1 MRDLIIMRGCPGSGK
16 STAIKEAGLEN
27 YTLSPDKIRLML
39 RAPEVTE
46 NFTYSIS
53 QQDNSLVFELLDTM
67 LVNRMKTGSPTII
80 DATHCSSGK
89 FHTKQINRYREL
101 AKEYKYRLFYW
112 EPEREN
118 VQVYIDR
125 NKYRDE
131 LNQVPEQVIRKM
143 YTAWEHN
150 GLPKDFVKLNTLS
163 FRDDFVNIYKDMS
176 DIYDQVIVVGDIHG
190 CNTVLQQL
198 INQDDELSIKNEKNL
213 YIFVGDYF
221 DRGIENLEVLD
232 TLFEIAEQK
241 NVVLLEGNHEA
252 HWADWA
258 HDRDAERTDNGIIR
272 FKETTLKQWQ
282 SKYTSDKDLKKK
294 LRVLYRK
301 MLPAYFFKFLGKT
314 YLVTHAGLAC
324 LPKHHMATWQYISGH
339 GGYDFDVTS
348 AYESRATVYSR
359 HYPIQIFGHRS
370 AKVSEHSKALE
381 GQVEF
386 GGFLKYLVLNDED
399 NDIYQIKND
408 VYDKE
413 YLIHENE
420 LSKQFK
426 GTYIATEDEEINAI
440 ANSKHIIAKKLP
452 DNLMSLNF
460 NRNVFYHAIWNDL
473 TIKARGLFVD
483 QITGKVKARSYNK
496 FFNFGE
502 LGNEEE
508 EMDNLVYPVHIS
520 KKENGFLGIISYDA
534 DNQKVIF
541 ATKSTT
547 QGDHTE
553 LLKDVWNQCST
564 ENQSLVVSLCKKYNA
579 SAVFEVCHPD
589 DIHIIDYN
597 NQKKMFLLDFVPNQL
612 HIDGVN
618 INIPFSDKL
627 CEEFSKEWKPERYIY
642 TSLNVKVRSRDQLDH
657 YIRNIF
663 LSEPTEGYVITDAT
677 GKMYKKKTDF
687 YLKWK
692 FYRSLIERIQE
703 GRKLPELN
711 EEDAKFIKWLNQVC
725 PRGNIIE
732 IRKQYEKYLTENNN

>member
-27 YTLSPDKIRLML
+27 YALSPDKIRLML

-198 INQDDELSIKNEKNL
+198 INQDDELSIKDEKNL

-232 TLFEIAEQK
+232 TLFEITEQK

-252 HWADWA
+252 HWVDWA
-258 HDRDAERTDNGIIR
+258 HDRDTERTDNGMIR

-399 NDIYQIKND
+399 NDIYQIRND

-473 TIKARGLFVD
+473 TVKARGLFID

-502 LGNEEE
+502 LGNEQE

-520 KKENGFLGIISYDA
+520 KKENGFLGIVSYDA

-564 ENQSLVVSLCKKYNA
+564 ENQSLVINLCKKYNA

-627 CEEFSKEWKPERYIY
+627 CEEFSKEWKPERHMC

-657 YIRNIF
+657 YIRTIF
-663 LSEPTEGYVITDAT
+663 LAEPTEGYVITDAT

-711 EEDAKFIKWLNQVC
+711 EEDVRFVKWLNQTC

>member
-27 YTLSPDKIRLML
+27 YVLSPDTLRLML

-53 QQDNSLVFELLDTM
+53 QQDNALVFELLDKM
-67 LVNRMKTGSPTII
+67 LINRMKTGSPTII

-101 AKEYKYRLFYW
+101 AKQYKYRLFYW
-112 EPEREN
+112 EPERES
-118 VQVYIDR
+118 VQTYIDR

-131 LNQVPEQVIRKM
+131 LNQVPENVIRKM

-163 FRDDFVNIYKDMS
+163 FRDDFASIYKDMS
-176 DIYDQVIVVGDIHG
+176 DMYEQVIIVGDIHG
-190 CNTVLQQL
+190 CNTVLQKL
-198 INQDDELSIKNEKNL
+198 INQDDELNIKDVKNL

-232 TLFEIAEQK
+232 TLFDIAEQK

-252 HWADWA
+252 HWVDWA
-258 HDRDAERTDNGIIR
+258 HDRDAERTDNGMIR

-282 SKYTSDKDLKKK
+282 SKYNNDKDLKKN

-314 YLVTHAGLAC
+314 YIVTHAGLAC
-324 LPKHHMATWQYISGH
+324 LPKHHMASWQYVNGH

-348 AYESRATVYSR
+348 AYESRAFPSR
-359 HYPIQIFGHRS
+359 SYPIQVFGHRS
-370 AKVSEHSKALE
+370 AKESEHSKPLE

-413 YLIHENE
+413 YLAHENE
-420 LSKQFK
+420 LSKYLK

-473 TIKARGLFVD
+473 TVKARGLFVD

-502 LGNEEE
+502 LGNEQEE
-508 EMDNLVYPVHIS
+508 LDNLVYPVHIS
-520 KKENGFLGIISYDA
+520 KKENGFLGIVSYDE
-534 DNQKVIF
+534 DNNKVIF

-547 QGDHTE
+547 EGDHTK
-553 LLKDVWNQCST
+553 LLKDVWNQCSLH
-564 ENQSLVVSLCKKYNA
+564 NQSLIINLCKKYNA
-579 SAVFEVCHPD
+579 SAIFEVCHPE

-618 INIPFSDKL
+618 INIPFSDKV
-627 CEEFSKEWKPERYIY
+627 CEEFSKEWKPE
-642 TSLNVKVRSRDQLDH
+642 THMCTALNIQVRSRDQLDH
-657 YIRNIF
+657 YIKTIF
-663 LSEPTEGYVITDAT
+663 LARPTEGYVITDAT

-692 FYRSLIERIQE
+692 FYRSLIERIVE
-703 GRKLPELN
+703 GRALPELN
-711 EEDAKFIKWLNQVC
+711 EEDAKFLKWLNQYC
-725 PRGNIIE
+725 PQGNIIE
-732 IRKQYEKYLTENNN
+732 IRKQYEKYLTDNNN

>member
-27 YTLSPDKIRLML
+27 YVLSPDTLRLML

-53 QQDNSLVFELLDTM
+53 QQDNALVFELLDKM
-67 LVNRMKTGSPTII
+67 LVNRMKNGSPTII
-80 DATHCSSGK
+80 DATHCSSSK

-101 AKEYKYRLFYW
+101 AKQYKYRLFYW
-112 EPEREN
+112 EPERES
-118 VQVYIDR
+118 VQTYIDR

-131 LNQVPEQVIRKM
+131 LNQVPENVIRKM

-163 FRDDFVNIYKDMS
+163 FRDDFASIYKDMS
-176 DIYDQVIVVGDIHG
+176 DMYEQVIIVGDIHG
-190 CNTVLQQL
+190 CNTVLQKL
-198 INQDDELSIKNEKNL
+198 INQDDELNIKDAKNL

-232 TLFEIAEQK
+232 TLFDITEQK

-252 HWADWA
+252 HWVDWA
-258 HDRDAERTDNGIIR
+258 HDRDAERTDNGMIR

-282 SKYTSDKDLKKK
+282 SKYNNDKDLKKN

-314 YLVTHAGLAC
+314 YIVTHAGLAC
-324 LPKHHMATWQYISGH
+324 LPKHHMATWQYINGH

-348 AYESRATVYSR
+348 AYESRAFPSR
-359 HYPIQIFGHRS
+359 SYPIQVFGHRS
-370 AKVSEHSKALE
+370 VKESEHSKPLE

-413 YLIHENE
+413 YLAHENE
-420 LSKQFK
+420 LSKYLK

-473 TIKARGLFVD
+473 TVKARGLFVD

-502 LGNEEE
+502 LGNEQEE
-508 EMDNLVYPVHIS
+508 LDNLIYPVHIS
-520 KKENGFLGIISYDA
+520 KKENGFLGIISYDE

-547 QGDHTE
+547 QGDHTK
-553 LLKDVWNQCST
+553 LLKDVWDQCSLD
-564 ENQSLVVSLCKKYNA
+564 NQTLIINLCKKYNA
-579 SAVFEVCHPD
+579 SAIFEVCHPE

-618 INIPFSDKL
+618 INIPFSDKV
-627 CEEFSKEWKPERYIY
+627 CEEFSKEWKPE
-642 TSLNVKVRSRDQLDH
+642 THMCTALNIQVRSRDQLDH
-657 YIRNIF
+657 YIRTIF
-663 LSEPTEGYVITDAT
+663 LVRPTEGYVITDAT

-692 FYRSLIERIQE
+692 FYRSLIERIIE
-703 GRKLPELN
+703 GRALPELN
-711 EEDAKFIKWLNQVC
+711 EEDAKFLKWLNQYC
-725 PRGNIIE
+725 PQGNIIE
-732 IRKQYEKYLTENNN
+732 IRKQYEKYLTEHNN

>member
-16 STAIKEAGLEN
+16 STAIKEAGLDN
-27 YTLSPDKIRLML
+27 YVLSPDTLRLML

-53 QQDNSLVFELLDTM
+53 QQDNALVFELLDKM
-67 LVNRMKTGSPTII
+67 LINRMKTGSPTII

-101 AKEYKYRLFYW
+101 AKQYKYRLFYW
-112 EPEREN
+112 EPDREN
-118 VQVYIDR
+118 VQTYIDR
-125 NKYRDE
+125 NQYRDE
-131 LNQVPEQVIRKM
+131 LHQVPENVIRKM

-163 FRDDFVNIYKDMS
+163 FRDDFASIYKDMS
-176 DIYDQVIVVGDIHG
+176 DMYEQVIIVGDIHG
-190 CNTVLQQL
+190 CNTVLQKL
-198 INQDDELSIKNEKNL
+198 INQDDELNIKDAKNL

-232 TLFEIAEQK
+232 TLFDIAEQK

-252 HWADWA
+252 HWVDWA
-258 HDRDAERTDNGIIR
+258 HDRDAERTDNGMIR

-282 SKYTSDKDLKKK
+282 GKYNNDKDLKKN

-314 YLVTHAGLAC
+314 YIVTHAGLAC
-324 LPKHHMATWQYISGH
+324 LPKHHMATWQYINGH
-339 GGYDFDVTS
+339 GDYDFDVTS
-348 AYESRATVYSR
+348 AYESRAFPSR
-359 HYPIQIFGHRS
+359 SYPIQVFGHRS
-370 AKVSEHSKALE
+370 AKESEHYKPLE

-413 YLIHENE
+413 YLAHENE
-420 LSKQFK
+420 LSKYLK
-426 GTYIATEDEEINAI
+426 GTYITTEDEEINAI

-473 TIKARGLFVD
+473 TVKARGLFVD

-502 LGNEEE
+502 LGNEQEE
-508 EMDNLVYPVHIS
+508 LDNLVYPVHIS
-520 KKENGFLGIISYDA
+520 KKENGFLGIVSYDE

-547 QGDHTE
+547 QGDHTK
-553 LLKDVWNQCST
+553 LLKDVWDQCSLD
-564 ENQSLVVSLCKKYNA
+564 NQTLIINLCKKYNA
-579 SAVFEVCHPD
+579 SAIFEVCHPE

-618 INIPFSDKL
+618 INIPFSDKV
-627 CEEFSKEWKPERYIY
+627 CEEFSKEWKPE
-642 TSLNVKVRSRDQLDH
+642 THMCTALNIQVRSRDQLDH
-657 YIRNIF
+657 YIRTIF
-663 LSEPTEGYVITDAT
+663 LARPTEGYVITDAT

-692 FYRSLIERIQE
+692 FYRSLIERI
-703 GRKLPELN
+703 
-711 EEDAKFIKWLNQVC
+711 IKT
-725 PRGNIIE
+725 P
-732 IRKQYEKYLTENNN
+732 K

>member
-27 YTLSPDKIRLML
+27 YVLSPDTLRLML

-53 QQDNSLVFELLDTM
+53 QQDNALVFELLDKM
-67 LVNRMKTGSPTII
+67 LINRMKTGSPTII
-80 DATHCSSGK
+80 DATYCSSSK

-101 AKEYKYRLFYW
+101 AKQYKYRLFYW
-112 EPEREN
+112 EPERESI
-118 VQVYIDR
+118 QTYIDR

-131 LNQVPEQVIRKM
+131 LNQVPENVIRKM

-163 FRDDFVNIYKDMS
+163 FRDDFASIYKDMS
-176 DIYDQVIVVGDIHG
+176 DMYEQVIIVGDIHG
-190 CNTVLQQL
+190 CNTVLQKL
-198 INQDDELSIKNEKNL
+198 INQDDELNIKDAKNL

-232 TLFEIAEQK
+232 TLFDIAEQK

-252 HWADWA
+252 HWVDWA
-258 HDRDAERTDNGIIR
+258 HDRDAERTDNGMIR

-282 SKYTSDKDLKKK
+282 SKYNNDKVLKKN

-314 YLVTHAGLAC
+314 YIVTHAGLAC
-324 LPKHHMATWQYISGH
+324 LPKHHMATWQYINGH

-348 AYESRATVYSR
+348 AYESRAFPSR
-359 HYPIQIFGHRS
+359 SYPIQVFGHRS
-370 AKVSEHSKALE
+370 AKESEHSKPLE

-399 NDIYQIKND
+399 N
-408 VYDKE
+408 
-413 YLIHENE
+413 
-420 LSKQFK
+420 
-426 GTYIATEDEEINAI
+426 
-440 ANSKHIIAKKLP
+440 
-452 DNLMSLNF
+452 
-460 NRNVFYHAIWNDL
+460 
-473 TIKARGLFVD
+473 
-483 QITGKVKARSYNK
+483 
-496 FFNFGE
+496 
-502 LGNEEE
+502 
-508 EMDNLVYPVHIS
+508 
-520 KKENGFLGIISYDA
+520 
-534 DNQKVIF
+534 QKVIF

-547 QGDHTE
+547 QGDHTK
-553 LLKDVWNQCST
+553 LLKDVWGQCSLD
-564 ENQSLVVSLCKKYNA
+564 NQTLIINLCKKYNA
-579 SAVFEVCHPD
+579 SAIFEVCHPE

-618 INIPFSDKL
+618 INIPFSDKV
-627 CEEFSKEWKPERYIY
+627 CEEFSKEWKPETHIC
-642 TSLNVKVRSRDQLDH
+642 TALNIQVRSRDQLDH
-657 YIRNIF
+657 YIRTIF
-663 LSEPTEGYVITDAT
+663 LARPTEGYVITDAT

-692 FYRSLIERIQE
+692 FYRSLIERIIE
-703 GRKLPELN
+703 GRALPELN
-711 EEDAKFIKWLNQVC
+711 EEDAKFIKWLNQYC
-725 PRGNIIE
+725 PQGNIIE
-732 IRKQYEKYLTENNN
+732 IRKQYEKYLTEYNN

>member
-16 STAIKEAGLEN
+16 STAIKEARLEN
-27 YTLSPDKIRLML
+27 YVLSPDTLRLML

-53 QQDNSLVFELLDTM
+53 QQDNALVFELLDKM

-101 AKEYKYRLFYW
+101 AKQYKYRLFYW

-118 VQVYIDR
+118 IQVYIDR
-125 NKYRDE
+125 NQYRDE
-131 LNQVPEQVIRKM
+131 LNQVPEHVIRKM

-150 GLPKDFVKLNTLS
+150 GLPKDFVKLDTLA
-163 FRDDFVNIYKDMS
+163 FRDDFASIYKDMS

-190 CNTVLQQL
+190 CNTVLQKL
-198 INQDDELSIKNEKNL
+198 INQDDELNIKDEKNL

-241 NVVLLEGNHEA
+241 NVILLEGNHEA
-252 HWADWA
+252 HWVDWA
-258 HDRDAERTDNGIIR
+258 HDRDAERTDNGMIR

-282 SKYTSDKDLKKK
+282 GKYNNDKDLKKK

-314 YLVTHAGLAC
+314 YIVTHAGLAC

-339 GGYDFDVTS
+339 GSYDFDVTS
-348 AYESRATVYSR
+348 AYESRAFPSR
-359 HYPIQIFGHRS
+359 SYPIQVFGHRS
-370 AKVSEHSKALE
+370 AKTSEHSKSLE

-399 NDIYQIKND
+399 NDIFQIKND
-408 VYDKE
+408 VYDKD

-420 LSKQFK
+420 LSKRLK
-426 GTYIATEDEEINAI
+426 GTYIATEDEEVNAI

-473 TIKARGLFVD
+473 TVKARGLFVD

-496 FFNFGE
+496 FFNLGE
-502 LGNEEE
+502 LGDEQEEL
-508 EMDNLVYPVHIS
+508 DNLVYPVHIS
-520 KKENGFLGIISYDA
+520 KKENGFLGIVSYDA

-553 LLKDVWNQCST
+553 LLKDVWNQCSL
-564 ENQSLVVSLCKKYNA
+564 ENQSLIIDLCKKYNA
-579 SAVFEVCHPD
+579 SAIFEVCHPE

-618 INIPFSDKL
+618 INIPFSDKV
-627 CEEFSKEWKPERYIY
+627 CTEFSEQWKPEKYML
-642 TSLNVKVRSRDQLDH
+642 TSLNIKVRSRDQLDH
-657 YIRNIF
+657 YIRTIF
-663 LSEPTEGYVITDAT
+663 LARPTEGYVITDAT

-703 GRKLPELN
+703 GRALPELN
-711 EEDAKFIKWLNQVC
+711 EEDAKFVKWLNQTC
-725 PRGNIIE
+725 PQGNIIE
-732 IRKQYEKYLTENNN
+732 IRKEYEKYLTDNNN